1 MTALVVPEAAIW
13 RSAAVCVDR
22 HGADALCVAESQL
35 DAMLIAKDMDGYR
48 IWKRISSAIDV
59 LLQPVAINGAN

>member
-1 MTALVVPEAAIW
+1 MMALMVPEAAIW

-22 HGADALCVAESQL
+22 HGEHALRVAESEL

-59 LLQPVAINGAN
+59 LLEPATVHFAN